1 MPRSLPGA
9 PIGLPSTKTSPA
21 VGSSKPAMMR
31 NRVDL
36 PQPEAPIRQANAPLS
51 IAASMRPSAS
61 ISPSPTWKRLVTPR
75 MTTWARLRL
84 GMVLRTPSQHAV
96 ADHDDDAIGHE
107 SADADDDHTGH
118 HQVGA
123 RERAA
128 VHDHGAEPGGD
139 AGHFADHDQDPG
151 KSMRN
156 AKPVEDRRQR
166 RRKHDLT
173 EHGGAGAAEH
183 RSGLEQPHIDRAHAE
198 DGVEQD
204 RIERA
209 EEYEK
214 DRRVRPQSEKD
225 HRQRQPY
232 GDRDRPQKIDRRVE
246 ELPQDAE
253 AADPHPGRAAHQ
265 RGQGEAPL

>member
-21 VGSSKPAMMR
+21 LGSSKPAMMR

-51 IAASMRPSAS
+51 IAASTRPGAS

-118 HQVGA
+118 NQVGA

-128 VHDHGAEPGGD
+128 VHDHGAEPGGI
-139 AGHFADHDQDPG
+139 AGDCPDIEQDSRG
-151 KSMRN
+151 YTSN
-156 AKPVEDRRQR
+156 
-166 RRKHDLT
+166 
-173 EHGGAGAAEH
+173 AGA
-183 RSGLEQPHIDRAHAE
+183 S
-198 DGVEQD
+198 
-204 RIERA
+204 
-209 EEYEK
+209 
-214 DRRVRPQSEKD
+214 
-225 HRQRQPY
+225 
-232 GDRDRPQKIDRRVE
+232 
-246 ELPQDAE
+246 
-253 AADPHPGRAAHQ
+253 
-265 RGQGEAPL
+265 